1 MNDYPQI
8 TYHPL
13 TPDRWGDF
21 EGLFGLHG
29 AYGGC
34 WCMYW
39 RLKRLDWT
47 RACGEGNKKAMR
59 QLVESDNVPGILL
72 YRADQVVGWC
82 SVAPREDY
90 PSLNR
95 SPIYRRIDEQQVWSI
110 VCFFIRKEF
119 RGQGYLVELIRSAV
133 NYARRNGAKF
143 VEAYPK
149 DSAEHQHPV
158 NVYMGITSVFLKE
171 GFVEVARR
179 SPKSPILRYQ
189 IQT

>member
-1 MNDYPQI
+1 
-8 TYHPL
+8 
-13 TPDRWGDF
+13 
-21 EGLFGLHG
+21 
-29 AYGGC
+29 
-34 WCMYW
+34 MYW
-39 RLKRLDWT
+39 RLRRLDWT

-59 QLVESDNVPGILL
+59 QLVESGKVPGILL
-72 YRADQVVGWC
+72 YRAGQAVGWC

-158 NVYMGITSVFLKE
+158 NIYMGITSVFLKE